1 METNAMTDPIV
12 INILAEVEP
21 WFDPGLAGGFL
32 GGGVGVL
39 GAVYGTVV
47 GVLAPRGKGRTY
59 VMAMHWGVMALGAVF
74 LVAGIGAAF
83 ADQPYGVWYALLLP
97 GVILLVLMGAFT
109 PVIKQRYR
117 QAEHRRLQAEEFR
130 RG

>member
-1 METNAMTDPIV
+1 MTDPYM
-12 INILAEVEP
+12 INLLSEVQP
-21 WFDPGLAGGFL
+21 WFNPNLAGGIL

-39 GAVYGTVV
+39 GAVYGTLV
-47 GVLAPRGKGRTY
+47 GVLAPRGKGRTF
-59 VMAMHWGVMALGAVF
+59 VMAMHWSAIALGATF
-74 LVAGIGAAF
+74 LVAGIGAAVSG
-83 ADQPYGVWYALLLP
+83 QPYGVWYSLLLP
-97 GVILLVLMGAFT
+97 GALLVVLMGCMT

>member
-1 METNAMTDPIV
+1 MTDPFM
-12 INILAEVEP
+12 INLLSEVEP
-21 WFDPGLAGGFL
+21 WFDPNLAGGIL

-39 GAVYGTVV
+39 GAVYGTLV
-47 GVLAPRGKGRTY
+47 GVLAPRGKGRTF
-59 VMAMHWGVMALGAVF
+59 VMAMHWGAIALGAAF

-83 ADQPYGVWYALLLP
+83 ADQPGGVWFSLLLP
-97 GVILLVLMGAFT
+97 GVLLVVLMGCMT
-109 PVIKQRYR
+109 PVIKLRYR

>member
-1 METNAMTDPIV
+1 MTEQFM
-12 INILAEVEP
+12 INFLSVVEP
-21 WFDPGLAGGFL
+21 WFNPGLAGGIL

-39 GAVYGTVV
+39 GAVYGTLV
-47 GVLAPRGKGRTY
+47 GVLAPRGQGRTF
-59 VMAMHWGVMALGAVF
+59 VMAMHWGAIALGAAF
-74 LVAGIGAAF
+74 LVAGIGAAVSG
-83 ADQPYGVWYALLLP
+83 QPYGVWYSLLLP
-97 GVILLVLMGAFT
+97 GALLVVLMGCMT

>member
-1 METNAMTDPIV
+1 MIDPFSITF
-12 INILAEVEP
+12 LSEVEP
-21 WFDPGLAGGFL
+21 WFNPGLAGGLL

-39 GAVYGTVV
+39 GAVYGCLA
-47 GVLAPRGKGRTY
+47 GVLAPRGTARPI
-59 VMAMHWGVMALGAVF
+59 VMAVHWGMMALGVVFIAAGSWAAV
-74 LVAGIGAAF
+74 

-97 GVILLVLMGAFT
+97 GFLLVVLMGVFT